1 MVVDRGRIAE
11 EGTHTALLARGGVY
25 ARLYQR
31 QFRED
36 DVSAST
42 MLGT

>member
-1 MVVDRGRIAE
+1 VE
-11 EGTHTALLARGGVY
+11 EGTHAELLARGGLY

-36 DVSAST
+36 ELEAGAGAGAAT
-42 MLGT
+42 E

>member
-1 MVVDRGRIAE
+1 VE
-11 EGTHTALLARGGVY
+11 EGTHTELLARGGIY

-36 DVSAST
+36 ELPLELS
-42 MLGT
+42 GNP